1 MSIRVGIN
9 GFGRIGRLVLAAMVD
24 DDAFEIVAGN
34 DLSKL
39 DTIAHLLKYD
49 SVHGRL
55 FREVE
60 VVDGGLMV
68 NGRFIKALTER
79 DITRLDW
86 AAAGVDLVV
95 EASGKYNDAKAAKAH
110 IDRGARKVLITAP
123 AKHEDIT
130 IVMGVNDELYDP
142 ALHHIVSNASCTTN
156 CLAPVAKVLLDSF
169 GIKRGLMNTIHA
181 YTGDQRILDGSH
193 KDLRRARAA
202 GMSIV
207 PTTTGAAR
215 ATALVLPALKG
226 KLDGFATRVPVPD
239 ASMVDL
245 TVELERET
253 TKDEVNAV
261 MKAAAEGPL
270 AGIIEYCTDPIVSV
284 DVIGNT
290 HSSVFDSGLTMVLGD
305 KGNFVK
311 TVSWY
316 DNERGYATR
325 VADLAKLMLSQEAG
339 L

>member
-9 GFGRIGRLVLAAMVD
+9 GFGRIGRLVVAALI
-24 DDAFEIVAGN
+24 DDAKVEVVAGN

-39 DTIAHLLKYD
+39 DVVAHLLKYD

-55 FREVE
+55 FRSVE
-60 VVDGGLMV
+60 VVDGGLEV
-68 NGRFIKALTER
+68 NGKFIRALTER

-86 AAAGVDLVV
+86 GAVGVDLVV
-95 EASGKYNDAKAAKAH
+95 EASGKYNDANAARAH
-110 IDRGARKVLITAP
+110 IEGGAKKVIITAP
-123 AKHEDIT
+123 AKNEDLT
-130 IVMGVNDELYDP
+130 IVLGVNDELYDP
-142 ALHHIVSNASCTTN
+142 TQHHIVSNASCTTN
-156 CLAPVAKVLLDSF
+156 CLAPVAKVLLDEF
-169 GIKRGLMNTIHA
+169 GIRRGYMNTIHA

-202 GMSIV
+202 ALSIV

-215 ATALVLPALKG
+215 AVALVLPALKG
-226 KLDGFATRVPVPD
+226 RLDGFATRVPTPD

-245 TVELERET
+245 TVELEREV
-253 TKDEVNAV
+253 TKEEVNAA
-261 MKAAAEGPL
+261 MQAAAEGSL
-270 AGIIEYCTDPIVSV
+270 AGILEYCTDPIVSV

-290 HSSVFDSGLTMVLGD
+290 HSAVFDSDLTMVLG
-305 KGNFVK
+305 GTGSFIK

-325 VADLAKLMLSQEAG
+325 VADLVRFMMGQEG
-339 L
+339 S